1 VYYAFVNN
9 SKYLKSAALASHKG
23 KATELDIDI
32 WFLHF
37 IKGVKINLSIDDGE
51 G

>member
-1 VYYAFVNN
+1 VYYAFVDN
-9 SKYLKSAALASHKG
+9 SKYLKSAALASHKV
-23 KATELDIDI
+23 KATELNMMI
-32 WFLHF
+32 WFPHF